1 VGTTTGF
8 PVEIVEAFSPIL
20 SPPNPTDV
28 PIVTYE
34 YLFYAPSSDRLRPLA
49 QLRVW
54 GLLSG
59 KFTPGTVGR

>member
-1 VGTTTGF
+1 MVGTTTGF

-20 SPPNPTDV
+20 SPLNPTDV

-49 QLRVW
+49 QLRV
-54 GLLSG
+54 
-59 KFTPGTVGR
+59 